1 MNPLIII
8 GTERR
13 GTNFLRGSINDHPD
27 IKCVS
32 ALLAGREEIRKINH
46 QNYFEDDGWLKNL
59 THEESIKYMEERV
72 WDQDERFGF
81 KILFW
86 QMDECKIWDYLS
98 KKDFYCI
105 LALRNPIATYISFLQ
120 ASIIDSWSLSDGQEQ
135 TKTPKVEIDVESFY
149 LYLNRIVAWESR
161 AINTFKNIH
170 MVHYKDMVMDY
181 NNTMDGVFEY
191 LGISQHNPTQHLK
204 KQNSWDF
211 KERVF
216 KFDEFSRELKK
227 QYRYMLNDLV

>member
-1 MNPLIII
+1 M
-8 GTERR
+8 
-13 GTNFLRGSINDHPD
+13 
-27 IKCVS
+27 
-32 ALLAGREEIRKINH
+32 
-46 QNYFEDDGWLKNL
+46 
-59 THEESIKYMEERV
+59 
-72 WDQDERFGF
+72 
-81 KILFW
+81 
-86 QMDECKIWDYLS
+86 
-98 KKDFYCI
+98 
-105 LALRNPIATYISFLQ
+105 
-120 ASIIDSWSLSDGQEQ
+120 IDSWSLSDGQEQ